1 MKPEVMK
8 RGAMK
13 PGAMKRVLL
22 VALTSL
28 VALAGCH
35 SFKKENVQP
44 PTPLAKDFKPTVQVT
59 RVWTNSVGEGA
70 GESGVRL
77 RPAFADGV
85 LYAASTDGKIAAID
99 AASGKTLWSKS
110 SRTQGWFGWGDK
122 KRADALYA
130 GGPMV
135 SGDLLVVGTLDGH
148 VYGINAKDGS
158 PRWES
163 VVNSEVVASPFISGN
178 LVIARTADGRL
189 YGFDSA
195 TGERRWVY
203 DQGSVPLLSL
213 RGEGPLLVANGVVFF
228 GSDDG
233 KLVALRLDTGDK
245 LWEQRLA
252 SGEGRTEIDRLSD
265 ADGGILLDGSTLFGA
280 AYHGNLV
287 AVDGPSGR
295 PLWGRPFSTFT
306 SLDISNNAIFGV
318 DADSQVWAFDKNG
331 GADMWKNDKLKYR
344 WLTGPAVQGD
354 YVVVGDLEGY
364 VHWLQTGDGALA
376 ARERLSKKP
385 IRAQPLVVGD
395 TVFVVDVK
403 GRIGAY
409 RLAAH

>member
-8 RGAMK
+8 RS
-13 PGAMKRVLL
+13 AMKRVLL

-85 LYAASTDGKIAAID
+85 LYLASTDGKISAID

-122 KRADALYA
+122 KRADAFYA
-130 GGPMV
+130 GGPTV
-135 SGDLLVVGTLDGH
+135 VGDLLVVGTLDGH

-163 VVNSEVVASPFISGN
+163 VVNSEVVASPAIAGN
-178 LVIARTADGRL
+178 LVIARTGDGRL
-189 YGFDSA
+189 YGFDSS

-203 DQGSVPLLSL
+203 DQGNVPLLSL

-233 KLVALRLDTGDK
+233 KLIALRLDTGDK

-306 SLDISNNAIFGV
+306 SLDIGNNALFGV

-354 YVVVGDLEGY
+354 FVVVGDLEGY

>member
-1 MKPEVMK
+1 MKAEVKK
-8 RGAMK
+8 RS
-13 PGAMKRVLL
+13 AMKRVWL

-28 VALAGCH
+28 VVLAGCH

-59 RVWTNSVGEGA
+59 KLWTTSVGDGA
-70 GESGVRL
+70 GQSGVRL
-77 RPAFADGV
+77 RPAFADGI
-85 LYAASTDGKIAAID
+85 LYACSTDGKIAAID
-99 AASGKTLWSKS
+99 ATSGKTLWSKS

-135 SGDLLVVGTLDGH
+135 AGDLLVVGTLDGH

-163 VVNSEVVASPFISGN
+163 VVNSEVISSPVISGN
-178 LVIARTADGRL
+178 LVIARTQDGRL
-189 YGFDSA
+189 YGFDSD

-203 DQGSVPLLSL
+203 DQDNVPLLSL
-213 RGEGPLLVANGVVFF
+213 RGNGPLLVANGVVFY
-228 GSDDG
+228 GNDAG
-233 KLVALRLDTGDK
+233 KLVALRLDNGEK
-245 LWEQRLA
+245 LWEQTLA

-265 ADGGILLDGSTLFGA
+265 ADGSIVLSGSTLYGA
-280 AYHGNLV
+280 AYHGNL
-287 AVDGPSGR
+287 AAIDGPSGR

-306 SLDISNNAIFGV
+306 SLDVTDTAIYGV
-318 DADSQVWAFDKNG
+318 NDDSQVWAFDKSG
-331 GADMWKNDKLKYR
+331 GSDMWKNDALKYR
-344 WLTGPAVQGD
+344 WLTGPAVLGN
-354 YVVVGDLEGY
+354 YVVVGDTEGY
-364 VHWLQTGDGALA
+364 VHFLQTGDGALA
-376 ARERLSKKP
+376 ARERLSKKA

-395 TVFVVDVK
+395 IVYVEDVK

-409 RLAAH
+409 RLGAR

>member
-1 MKPEVMK
+1 MKPEVKK

-13 PGAMKRVLL
+13 RVWL
-22 VALTSL
+22 VALTSM
-28 VALAGCH
+28 VVLAGCH

-44 PTPLAKDFKPTVQVT
+44 PTPLAKDFKPTTQVSKL
-59 RVWTNSVGEGA
+59 WTTSVGDGS
-70 GESGVRL
+70 GDSGVRL

-85 LYAASTDGKIAAID
+85 LYACSTDGKVAAID
-99 AASGKTLWSKS
+99 ATSGKTLWSKS

-163 VVNSEVVASPFISGN
+163 AVNSEVISSPVISGN
-178 LVIARTADGRL
+178 LVIARTQDGRL

-203 DQGSVPLLSL
+203 DQDTVPLLSL
-213 RGEGPLLVANGVVFF
+213 RGNGPLLVANGVVFY
-228 GSDDG
+228 GNDAG
-233 KLVALRLDTGDK
+233 KLIALRLDNGEK
-245 LWEQRLA
+245 LWEQKLA
-252 SGEGRTEIDRLSD
+252 SGEGRTEIDRLAD
-265 ADGGILLDGSTLFGA
+265 ADGSILLQGTTLYGA
-280 AYHGNLV
+280 AYHGNI
-287 AVDGPSGR
+287 AAFDGPSGR

-306 SLDISNNAIFGV
+306 SLDITDNALYGV
-318 DADSQVWAFDKNG
+318 NDESQVWSFDKST
-331 GADMWKNDKLKYR
+331 GADMWKNDALKYR
-344 WLTGPAVQGD
+344 WLTAPAVLGD

-364 VHWLQTGDGALA
+364 VHFLQTGDGALA
-376 ARERLSKKP
+376 ARERLSKKA

-395 TVFVVDVK
+395 IVYVEDVK

-409 RLAAH
+409 RLGGH